1 MRRAH
6 EEHVAADIEGPD
18 EYGAFPGS
26 WLHILF
32 GEPLLIVPD
41 ANVLRQDLDWACNR
55 DRLGVLIAALM
66 VASSGSFARNTYVR
80 EVEKAPR
87 RVGRL

>member
-6 EEHVAADIEGPD
+6 KEHVAADIEGPD

-41 ANVLRQDLDWACNR
+41 TNVLRQDLDWACNR
-55 DRLGVLIAALM
+55 DRRGVLIAAANSGIFRLFCAEH
-66 VASSGSFARNTYVR
+66 VAR
-80 EVEKAPR
+80 EVERHLAEWAD
-87 RVGRL
+87 